1 MYGFLGTGLGERDFV
16 GMYGFPGTGL
26 RVGQVGAGL
35 PGSGRSIEVGGSGFA
50 DTGSDAR
57 IEVIRLNLSSL
68 YYLEPVLEDPAGRSG
83 NRTKFGLF
91 SKTPGM
97 RCRF

>member
-1 MYGFLGTGLGERDFV
+1 MYGFPGTGLGERDFV

-50 DTGSDAR
+50 GTGSDAG

-68 YYLEPVLEDPAGRSG
+68 Y
-83 NRTKFGLF
+83 
-91 SKTPGM
+91 
-97 RCRF
+97 